1 MIIYYKVCI
10 FYVNVFE
17 LNVYC
22 VWLYSILTDDSAVKS
37 TVVLAKDLDIGQGKT
52 LLHKLQFANLK
63 TEYTSLWILIGRSG

>member
-37 TVVLAKDLDIGQGKT
+37 TVVLAKDPDIGQGKT
-52 LLHKLQFANLK
+52 LLHKL
-63 TEYTSLWILIGRSG
+63 